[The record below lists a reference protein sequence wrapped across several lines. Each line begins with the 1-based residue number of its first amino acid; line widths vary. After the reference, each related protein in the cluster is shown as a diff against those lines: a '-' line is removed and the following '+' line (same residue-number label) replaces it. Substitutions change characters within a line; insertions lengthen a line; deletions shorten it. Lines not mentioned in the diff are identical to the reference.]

1 MMDNNENV
9 IPETDDWSDVVID
22 DSDVISEGADETH
35 GDEADQ
41 QTAEG
46 GETENTDGNG
56 NGEESTS
63 SDQSFKLKYLG
74 AEREVNRDEVVV
86 LAQKGMDYDRIRAKY
101 DEAQNALKEAA
112 QRTATLEADAD
123 ALDALKELAKAQ
135 NIEFS
140 EFVIQS
146 VAAVNAAKNGTSAKT
161 EIPKVRL
168 DFERKAFERQKADW
182 DKNKNNTPTA
192 NADDEMQAE
201 IDEFAAAF
209 PEAAADAKVIPADVW
224 NAKNADPN
232 KSITQHYKE
241 YLDKQKD
248 AEIADL
254 KARLERA
261 EQNAQNKFRSTGQQH
276 SGGSGETGDIWDRM
290 WAAT

>member
-1 MMDNNENV
+1 MDNNENV